1 MFKGL
6 FRPSEAKKVKEN
18 MINIKKIVA
27 FVSLFTRREWALKYV
42 YRTVITW
49 SSGVLP
55 GSWSIVLVAQTDM

>member
-6 FRPSEAKKVKEN
+6 FRSSEAKKVVEN

-27 FVSLFTRREWALKYV
+27 FVSLFTPRERALKYV
-42 YRTVITW
+42 YRTMITW

-55 GSWSIVLVAQTDM
+55 GSWSIVLVAKTDM